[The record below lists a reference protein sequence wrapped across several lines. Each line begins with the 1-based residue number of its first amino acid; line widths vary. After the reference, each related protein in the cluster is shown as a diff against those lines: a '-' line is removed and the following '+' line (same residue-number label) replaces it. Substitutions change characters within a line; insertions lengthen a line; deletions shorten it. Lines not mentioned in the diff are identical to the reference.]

1 MGYVLSWPKRRPLTT
16 EDGVTL
22 LSVLSPGRLELRHPD
37 GRVLTFTDPAE
48 LRAFAMQAHAAAV
61 DYDLEQQLPPG
72 RGRAHLKHQ
81 RRAAAEAS
89 RKRPADPSAPSDH
102 AALERPA

>member
-1 MGYVLSWPKRRPLTT
+1 MAHLLTWPKRRPLTT
-16 EDGVTL
+16 ADGVTL
-22 LSVLSPGRLELRHPD
+22 LAFIEPGRLELHHPD

-61 DYDLEQQLPPG
+61 EHDHEQQYPPG

-81 RRAAAEAS
+81 RRAAAEAA
-89 RKRPADPSAPSDH
+89 RKQPAH
-102 AALERPA
+102 ADLEVTA